1 MAKPSLTPD
10 FLYKRGF
17 SFQSTFLCMPRLSW
31 LSSLYSCLSS
41 RHMHYR
47 ECRRLRSRNRC
58 YNRHVE
64 SDQQEAVSLP
74 LAYKCS
80 TRTKEDLHLRR
91 KPFSFP
97 PILHYASGRN
107 PISHLL
113 FHTYRQ
119 RSSFSQKPS
128 RNKVAV
134 LSSIA
139 LSVPNDGYKY
149 THPK

>member
-1 MAKPSLTPD
+1 VV
-10 FLYKRGF
+10 GI
-17 SFQSTFLCMPRLSW
+17 Q
-31 LSSLYSCLSS
+31 
-41 RHMHYR
+41 
-47 ECRRLRSRNRC
+47 
-58 YNRHVE
+58 
-64 SDQQEAVSLP
+64 
-74 LAYKCS
+74 LAI
-80 TRTKEDLHLRR
+80 
-91 KPFSFP
+91 F
-97 PILHYASGRN
+97 
-107 PISHLL
+107 L